1 MILFLDTE
9 FTDFQQGELIS
20 IALVGLDEGCSIYL
34 EVTDFD
40 YELCSDFVRSN
51 VWAHLGLFP
60 QARVKRE
67 ELSARLRAWCLS
79 VPVEAMLASDSQRD
93 VDLLLRS
100 LGPNHGLQV
109 AGRVDLRP
117 MLNNPQCRAAMRRF
131 HATGKPQHHAL
142 YDAQA
147 LRAGWLAAQAG
158 VATIPEGQ

>member
-20 IALVGLDEGCSIYL
+20 IALVALDERYSIYL

-67 ELSARLRAWCLS
+67 QLPVRLREWCLS
-79 VPVEAMLASDSQRD
+79 VPGEAILASDSQRD
-93 VDLLLRS
+93 VDLLLRA
-100 LGPNHGLQV
+100 LGSNPGLDV
-109 AGRVDLRP
+109 IGRLDLRP
-117 MLNNPQCRAAMRRF
+117 ILNNPQCRAAMRRF
-131 HATGKPQHHAL
+131 HAAGKPQHHAL

-147 LRAGWLAAQAG
+147 LRAGWLAAQDC
-158 VATIPEGQ
+158 VATIPEAQ